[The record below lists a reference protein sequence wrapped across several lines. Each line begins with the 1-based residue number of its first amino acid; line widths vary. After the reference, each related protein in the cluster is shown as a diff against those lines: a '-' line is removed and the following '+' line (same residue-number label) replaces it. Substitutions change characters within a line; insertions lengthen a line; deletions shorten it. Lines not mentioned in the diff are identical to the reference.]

1 MAETVFKTKG
11 AFGQTSITWLVYMHL
26 HLLLLSP
33 QLSQFAFRGQTSQL
47 LQPGNPAISSIIPQ
61 NLEGTC

>member
-11 AFGQTSITWLVYMHL
+11 AFGQTSITWRVYMHL

-47 LQPGNPAISSIIPQ
+47 LLNPAISSIIPQ